1 MQSFQQHSRRVALA
15 VVALAIGGLAPS
27 AFAAGTDTNF
37 NTDINNRASVN
48 YSVSGVAQTVIRSSP
63 TGNSTP
69 GAAQGSDTT
78 FKVDKKLM
86 FLTEETNAT
95 ETTTGPGVTNVVTV
109 FRVTNNTNGAQDFQ
123 LTACNP
129 GDAACTAPIMPVP
142 AAAPTIF
149 TRTDNL
155 NMNNLRARV
164 SNAACSTSG
173 AMATPSYAGETAA
186 FINQLGED
194 SCVYVFIL
202 ADTPASAVNAD
213 VATVLLAVRPSTAGS
228 SGATLETQTGAA
240 DVAGTVEAVFAE
252 TGPTTGTS
260 VNNVDKDGISIAYD
274 QYVVGTLNVKKTAA
288 VISDGFSPAG
298 QAKAIPGAVVEY
310 TITVQNNGLSTTA
323 ASLTE
328 VIPANTT
335 YVAGSTTLNS
345 VAVSD
350 VAGAM
355 PYVGGGLINSQGQ
368 AAGVIIPGST
378 STQQAIVK
386 FRVTIN

>member
-1 MQSFQQHSRRVALA
+1 
-15 VVALAIGGLAPS
+15 
-27 AFAAGTDTNF
+27 
-37 NTDINNRASVN
+37 
-48 YSVSGVAQTVIRSSP
+48 
-63 TGNSTP
+63 
-69 GAAQGSDTT
+69 
-78 FKVDKKLM
+78 M

-129 GDAACTAPIMPVP
+129 GDPGPGCALPIPQTAPVL
-142 AAAPTIF
+142 F
-149 TRTDNL
+149 TRTDNI
-155 NMNNLRARV
+155 NMSNMRARV
-164 SNAACSTSG
+164 SSAACSTSG
-173 AMATPSYAGETAA
+173 AMVTPSYAGETAA

-202 ADTPASAVNAD
+202 ADTPVAAVNGD
-213 VATVLLAVRPSTAGS
+213 VATVLLAVKPSTAGS
-228 SGATLETQTGAA
+228 SGATLELPTGAA

-260 VNNVDKDGISIAYD
+260 AGNADKDGISYAYD

-328 VIPANTT
+328 VIPTNTS
-335 YVAGSTTLNS
+335 YVAGSTTLNG

-355 PYVGGGLINSQGQ
+355 PYVGGGAINSQGQ
-368 AAGVIIPGST
+368 ASGVVIPGST
-378 STQQAIVK
+378 PTQQAIVK